1 MSGKVDRVI
10 LLFMAID
17 KGFERTSEANLT
29 NLIGNLS
36 VPAAFYEFKGF
47 KISSASSEVTRIIR
61 KISLSEK
68 DLELTP

>member
-1 MSGKVDRVI
+1 
-10 LLFMAID
+10 MAID

-36 VPAAFYEFKGF
+36 VPAAFYEFKVF
-47 KISSASSEVTRIIR
+47 KISSTSSEVTRIIR
-61 KISLSEK
+61 KKSLS